1 MADWKLELNE
11 DLLRKK
17 HPGFLSLEERIAGYR
32 AFYLSGGAA
41 RDSKH
46 PAPSPDTPRE
56 DSPDANSRDA
66 DPPGTNSPGA
76 DFPAASDTRRSAA
89 PFSTLLSFYE
99 KDGTECTFSRQGMRR
114 VQRKLPWQG
123 HYHTHDYIEILYVA
137 SGSFEQ
143 VLLGERQ
150 TFGAGEFVI
159 TDRALEHADCLSGAE
174 DACVL
179 FLWLQAD
186 YLDHLL
192 SSYDRENELQRFFF
206 HALRRQRREQSYI
219 HLRPLADGGI
229 SEAGTPADGISP
241 AKTAGAAGIPSANTT
256 VSPGSLPVILERL
269 IQEDY
274 FPQEGSDDMI
284 RGNLLRLLAVLSR
297 DYAIRLHSSDQE
309 SREQAFLYELERYI
323 RLHFQEITSAD
334 LERQFH
340 YHRNYFNLL
349 LQKYRGVSYQKYIQ
363 NVRMNH
369 AAALLRGTE
378 LSIKEIA
385 LRCGYH
391 NSSHFYHLFEKKFGV
406 SPAQY
411 RRADTP

>member
-1 MADWKLELNE
+1 MTEWKLDLRE
-11 DLLRKK
+11 DLLRGKF
-17 HPGFLSLEERIAGYR
+17 PCFPSLRERIAGYR
-32 AFYLSGGAA
+32 AFYLA
-41 RDSKH
+41 RDRVRAGEILRASRGTDGEPFPEEH
-46 PAPSPDTPRE
+46 FPVAP
-56 DSPDANSRDA
+56 
-66 DPPGTNSPGA
+66 
-76 DFPAASDTRRSAA
+76 DTRRSAA

-114 VQRKLPWQG
+114 VSRQLPWQG

-137 SGSFEQ
+137 AGSFEQ

-150 TFGAGEFVI
+150 TFAAGEFVI
-159 TDRALEHADCLSGAE
+159 TDRALEHADCLTGTES
-174 DACVL
+174 ACVL

-186 YLDHLL
+186 YLDQLL

-219 HLRPLADGGI
+219 HLQPLAG
-229 SEAGTPADGISP
+229 AGVTA
-241 AKTAGAAGIPSANTT
+241 TAGSPL
-256 VSPGSLPVILERL
+256 SPGSLPVILERL

-274 FPQEGSDDMI
+274 FPQEGSGEVI

-297 DYAIRLHSSDQE
+297 DYAIRLHSSDRE
-309 SREQAFLYELERYI
+309 SREQVFLYELERYI
-323 RLHFQEITSAD
+323 RLHFADITAAD
-334 LERQFH
+334 LEQQFH

-349 LQKYRGVSYQKYIQ
+349 LKKHRGVSYQTYIR
-363 NVRMNH
+363 NIRMNH
-369 AAALLRGTE
+369 AATLLRNTD
-378 LSIKEIA
+378 LSVKEIA
-385 LRCGYH
+385 RRCGYH